1 MEQTEDLYK
10 SFVKERYAFYLR
22 KSRADLELEAL
33 GEGETLARHRAK
45 LDALAAKYDIH
56 PDQID
61 VYQEVVSGE
70 ALDARPEAQ
79 RLLSNIYKKKYR
91 AVFVVEVERLAR
103 GNTRDQGEIADA
115 FAASNTKIITPLK
128 IYDPQDENDMEYFE
142 FGLFMSRREY
152 KTITRRMIGGK
163 DTASAEGNYL
173 SSARPFGFDIE
184 RVSRKERILVPI
196 PEEVEIVKMIFDWW
210 TEENKSVG
218 WIAAE
223 LSRMGVP
230 TVKKMPEWNR
240 ETVRGI
246 LQNVN
251 HIGLIKWNA
260 KKTVKEFD
268 PLTGKMKKVRRPSEP
283 ELHKGKHDAII
294 SVELFNR
301 AQSRFNKQ
309 PSTNIGKEVKNPL
322 ATLLCCCDCGKTM
335 AFHPFTNDP
344 RRQGRLTHP
353 PSTLCSKKSIAFEA
367 CISALVEALKLH
379 IADFEIKL
387 KEDDNKEE
395 LNRHKKKIKTLEAE
409 LQKQEKMK
417 RRLFDSWEADDGTY
431 TRDEFIERKQKY
443 TEKINSL
450 KAQIAQAKNN
460 APAPVDYREK
470 IRTAHEV
477 IDTLQDSNLSAQMKN
492 NILKEHIEVIKYDII
507 DHGRGRGGTPVFEI
521 FWK

>member
-10 SFVKERYAFYLR
+10 SFVEERYAFYLR

-61 VYQEVVSGE
+61 IYQEVVSGE

-79 RLLSNIYKKKYR
+79 RLLSNIYKKKYK

-115 FAASNTKIITPLK
+115 FMASNTKIITPMK
-128 IYDPQDENDMEYFE
+128 VYDPQDENDMEYFE

-152 KTITRRMIGGK
+152 KTITRRMQGGK
-163 DTASAEGNYL
+163 DTSSSEGNYL

-184 RVSRKERILVPI
+184 RVSRKERVLVPI

-223 LSRMGVP
+223 LTRMGVP

-251 HIGLIKWNA
+251 HIGLIRWNS

-294 SVELFNR
+294 SVELFNS
-301 AQSRFNKQ
+301 AQSRFTKQ

-322 ATLLCCCDCGKTM
+322 ATLLCCCECGKTM
-335 AFHPFTNDP
+335 AYHPFTK
-344 RRQGRLTHP
+344 RTGTGGRLTHP
-353 PSTLCSKKSIAFEA
+353 PSSLCWRKSVAFDDCMA
-367 CISALVEALKLH
+367 ALIEALKMH

-409 LQKQEKMK
+409 LAKQEKMK

-431 TRDEFIERKQKY
+431 TRDEFIERKQQY
-443 TEKINSL
+443 TEKINSI

-460 APAPVDYREK
+460 APAPVNYGEK
-470 IRTAHEV
+470 IRAVHEI
-477 IDTLQDSNLSAQMKN
+477 IDTLQDKELSAQAKN

-507 DHGRGRGGTPVFEI
+507 DHGRNKGGTPILEIVF
-521 FWK
+521 K